1 MPTTL
6 ITGATRGLGR
16 ETARRLIAAGHDV
29 LIGARDAARGEEVA
43 EQLGAAGVVVIDVAD
58 DASVAAAAAQVERL
72 DVLVN
77 NAGILGD
84 HVPLR
89 EITAEHLRPVFETNV
104 LGVVRVTQAFLPHL
118 ERADAPVVVNV
129 SSGMGSMTVT
139 GDPSRVEHGIA
150 NVTYSPSKAAV
161 NMITTQYAKAYP
173 GIRFNA
179 VDPGYTATDFNGHSG
194 PQTIEEGTDQLVA
207 MAQIGTDGPTGTFT
221 DRHGVVGW

>member
-6 ITGATRGLGR
+6 ITGATRGLGH

-29 LIGARDAARGEEVA
+29 LIGARDRARGEAVA
-43 EQLGAAGVVVIDVAD
+43 DELGAAGVVVIDVAD
-58 DASVAAAAAQVERL
+58 DASVAAAAAQVDRL

-77 NAGILGD
+77 NAGILGA
-84 HVPLR
+84 HTTVP
-89 EITAEHLRPVFETNV
+89 ETTADDLRPVFETNV
-104 LGVVRVTQAFLPHL
+104 LGIVRTTRAFLPIL
-118 ERADAPVVVNV
+118 ERSDAPVIVNV

-161 NMITTQYAKAYP
+161 NMLTTQYAKALP
-173 GIRFNA
+173 HVRVNA

-194 PQTIEEGTDQLVA
+194 PQTVTEGTDQIVA
-207 MAQIGTDGPTGTFT
+207 MAQIGPDGPTGTFT
-221 DRHGVVGW
+221 DRHGVVPW